1 MRVSMDLSA
10 SSVRA
15 ARERI
20 QRYTTDL
27 PGKVDELCR
36 RLAEIG
42 MQSAVTALH
51 DTNTHETGELESSIQ
66 VERLGERNYLVVT
79 YCGYAV
85 YVEFGTGVV
94 GAGVPYPGNR
104 PEYIT
109 GPLSRTTK
117 AREDGSWV
125 YWDDRQ
131 GRFRITKGQRPAG
144 FLAAATVEM
153 GQRVK
158 EVAREVFGVD

>member
-1 MRVSMDLSA
+1 MGLSA

-15 ARERI
+15 ARQRLER
-20 QRYTTDL
+20 YMADL

-36 RLAEIG
+36 RLAEVG
-42 MQSAVTALH
+42 VTAAVTALH
-51 DTNTHETGELESSIQ
+51 EADAHETGELESSIE
-66 VERLGERNYLVVT
+66 VEREGDRDYLVVT

-94 GAGVPYPGNR
+94 GAAASYPGTM
-104 PEYIT
+104 PEGIT

-131 GRFRITKGQRPAG
+131 GRFRITKGQTPKG
-144 FLAAATVEM
+144 FMAQASVEM
-153 GQRVK
+153 REQAQRIAK
-158 EVAREVFGVD
+158 EVFGGD